1 MTTRDDILG
10 NETTAHETR
19 LFGEGPQGRLPLT
32 ADALREEPSGNLFG
46 MTQNVAMGWLPE
58 EVGRDHY
65 CIVSTHGGLRAE
77 DGSPLAL
84 GYHTGHW
91 EISLLVDRAAATL
104 RDHNSISFAVYC
116 SDPCDGRSQGT
127 AGMFDSLPY
136 RNDAAMTMRRLIR
149 SLPTRQG
156 VMGIGTCDKGLPAI
170 MMALAGTADL
180 PGIVV
185 PGGVT
190 LPTRDAEDTAIIQ
203 TIGARF
209 AHGLIALDYAAEM
222 GCRACGSAGG
232 GCQFLGTAA
241 TSQVIAEALGM
252 VLPHSALA
260 PSGEPVWL
268 DIAHR
273 SALAL
278 LHLKDAGIRLRDIL
292 TQHALENAMLLHAA
306 FGGSTNLLLHLPA
319 IAHAAGLSLPTV
331 ADWQAANRSV
341 PRLVDAL
348 PNGPRNHLTVQVFF
362 AGAVPE
368 VMLHLRAMGLLY
380 LDVPT
385 VSGQTLGENLDWWAE
400 SRRRQVCRERLTS
413 ETGVD
418 PDLVIMSADQ
428 ARANGL
434 SSTTAFP
441 VGNIAP
447 QGAIVKAT
455 AIDPGVIGP
464 GNIYRKRGS
473 VRVFTSEKDA
483 VAAVKGMS
491 DAPIGPGNVIVLIG
505 IGPMGTGMEETYQLT
520 SALKYIPWGKHVP
533 VITDG
538 RFSGVSTGACIG
550 HVGPEALADGPIGR
564 LRDGDEIEI
573 EIDRDTLEGRIN
585 LVAAD
590 GRELAPP
597 EAAHLLSQRAPH
609 PGLHA
614 HAKLPDDSRLWAALQ
629 QAGGGVWNGCIYD
642 VDRIV
647 AIIQAGLAT
656 WDQP

>member
-1 MTTRDDILG
+1 MATQDEILG
-10 NETTAHETR
+10 NETAARETR
-19 LFGEGPQGRLPLT
+19 LYGAGPQGRLPLT

-46 MTQNVAMGWLPE
+46 MTQNVAMGWHPE
-58 EVGRDHY
+58 EVNRDHY
-65 CIVSTHGGLRAE
+65 CIVSTQGGLRAD
-77 DGSPLAL
+77 DGTPLAL

-91 EISLLVDRAAATL
+91 EVPLLVERAAATL
-104 RDHNSISFAVYC
+104 RDHNSIPFAVYC

-127 AGMFDSLPY
+127 SGMFDSLPY

-170 MMALAGTADL
+170 MMALAGAADL

-190 LPTRDAEDTAIIQ
+190 LPDPGAEDTAIIQ

-209 AHGLIALDYAAEM
+209 AHGEITLDYAAEM

-252 VLPHSALA
+252 ALPHSALA

-278 LHLKDAGIRLRDIL
+278 LHLKNAGIPLRDIL
-292 TQHALENAMLLHAA
+292 TQNALENAMLVHAA
-306 FGGSTNLLLHLPA
+306 VGGSTNLLLHLPA
-319 IAHAAGLSLPTV
+319 IAHEAGLSLPTV

-348 PNGPRNHLTVQVFF
+348 PNGPRNHPTVQVFF

-368 VMLHLRAMGLLY
+368 VMLHLRAMGLLH
-380 LDVPT
+380 LDVLT
-385 VSGQTLGENLDWWAE
+385 VSGQTLGENLDWWAQS
-400 SRRRQVCRERLTS
+400 SRRRLCCERLTS
-413 ETGVD
+413 EAKVD
-418 PDLVIMSADQ
+418 PDHVIMSAEQ

-434 SSTTAFP
+434 SSTMIFP

-447 QGAIVKAT
+447 QGSVVKAT

-464 GNIYRKRGS
+464 DNVYRKRGT

-483 VAAVKGMS
+483 VAAVKGMT
-491 DAPIGPGNVIVLIG
+491 DAPVEPGNVIVLIG
-505 IGPMGTGMEETYQLT
+505 IGPLGTGMEETYQLT
-520 SALKYIPWGKHVP
+520 SALKYLSWGKHVP

-550 HVGPEALADGPIGR
+550 HVGPEALAGGPIGR
-564 LRDGDEIEI
+564 LRDGDEIAI
-573 EIDRDTLEGRIN
+573 VIDRNTLEGQIK

-590 GRELAPP
+590 GRELAPS
-597 EAAHLLSQRAPH
+597 EAAHVLSERTPH
-609 PGLHA
+609 PDLHA

-629 QAGGGVWNGCIYD
+629 RAGGGVWNGCIYD

-647 AIIQAGLAT
+647 AVIEAGLGV
-656 WDQP
+656 

>member
-1 MTTRDDILG
+1 MATQDEILG
-10 NETTAHETR
+10 NETAARETR
-19 LFGEGPQGRLPLT
+19 LFGEGPQGHLPLT

-46 MTQNVAMGWLPE
+46 MTQNVAMGWHPE

-65 CIVSTHGGLRAE
+65 CIVSTQGGLRAE

-91 EISLLVDRAAATL
+91 EISLLVERAAATL
-104 RDHNSISFAVYC
+104 RDHNSIPFAVYC

-127 AGMFDSLPY
+127 SGMFDSLPY

-170 MMALAGTADL
+170 MMALSGAADL

-190 LPTRDAEDTAIIQ
+190 LPDPGAEDTAIIQ

-209 AHGLIALDYAAEM
+209 AHGEITLDYAAEM

-252 VLPHSALA
+252 ALPHSALA

-278 LHLKDAGIRLRDIL
+278 LHLKNAGIPLRDIL
-292 TQHALENAMLLHAA
+292 TQNALENAMLVHAA
-306 FGGSTNLLLHLPA
+306 VGGSTNLLLHLPA
-319 IAHAAGLSLPTV
+319 IAHEAGLSLPTV

-348 PNGPRNHLTVQVFF
+348 PNGPRNHPTVQVFF

-368 VMLHLRAMGLLY
+368 VMLHLRAMGLLH
-380 LDVPT
+380 LDVLT
-385 VSGQTLGENLDWWAE
+385 VSGQTLGENLDWWAQS
-400 SRRRQVCRERLTS
+400 SRRRLCRERLTS
-413 ETGVD
+413 EAKVD
-418 PDLVIMSADQ
+418 PDHVIMSAEQ

-434 SSTTAFP
+434 SSTMIFP

-447 QGAIVKAT
+447 QGSVVKAT

-464 GNIYRKRGS
+464 DNVYRKRGT

-483 VAAVKGMS
+483 VAAVKGMT
-491 DAPIGPGNVIVLIG
+491 DAPVEPGNVIVLIG
-505 IGPMGTGMEETYQLT
+505 IGPLGTGMEETYQLT
-520 SALKYIPWGKHVP
+520 SALKYLSWGKHVP

-550 HVGPEALADGPIGR
+550 HVGPEALAGGPIGR
-564 LRDGDEIEI
+564 LRDGDEIAI
-573 EIDRDTLEGRIN
+573 VIDRNTLEGQIK

-590 GRELAPP
+590 GRELAPS
-597 EAAHLLSQRAPH
+597 EAAHVLSERTPH
-609 PGLHA
+609 PDLHA

-629 QAGGGVWNGCIYD
+629 RAGGGVWNGCIYD

-647 AIIQAGLAT
+647 AVIEAGLGV
-656 WDQP
+656 